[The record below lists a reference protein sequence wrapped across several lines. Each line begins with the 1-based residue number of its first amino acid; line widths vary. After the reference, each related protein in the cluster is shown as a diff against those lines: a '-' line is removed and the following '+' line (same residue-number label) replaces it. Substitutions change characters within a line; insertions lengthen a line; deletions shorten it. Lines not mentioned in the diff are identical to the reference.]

1 MAEGKKRYAD
11 IVPYLGPY
19 LLFLVITAIAGQIE
33 AFAYISYP
41 VRAGLV
47 TLAVLFFWRAG
58 DYPEMDLKPSL
69 LGIAAGFAG
78 FALWVLPEGF
88 LSFLPK
94 IGSASTFDPY
104 GAGDEWFLALVA
116 IRMAEASLLVPVFE
130 ELFLRSF
137 LHRWF
142 DAQLEDSD
150 DWKSIPIGRYKLW
163 AFVGVVVTMAITHHR
178 WLRGGLYS
186 ALMCFVLYKEKR
198 MGPVIWAHA
207 ITNLALW
214 IYVLQ
219 TGEWYFW

>member
-1 MAEGKKRYAD
+1 MPEGKRRYPD

-19 LLFLVITAIAGQIE
+19 LLFLVITAVAGEIT

-41 VRAGLV
+41 VRAVLV
-47 TLAVLFFWRAG
+47 TAAVVFFWKAG
-58 DYPEMDLKPSL
+58 DYPELDFKPSW
-69 LGIAAGFAG
+69 LGVAAGFAG
-78 FALWVLPEGF
+78 FAMWVLPEQA

-94 IGSASTFDPY
+94 IGSPSTFDPH
-104 GAGDEWFLALVA
+104 GAGEQWFLPLVA
-116 IRMAEASLLVPVFE
+116 VRMAEASLLVPIFE

-142 DAQLEDSD
+142 DAQLEDTD
-150 DWKSIPIGRYKLW
+150 DWKSLPIGRYKLW
-163 AFVGVVVTMAITHHR
+163 AFVGVVAAMAITHHR

-186 ALMCFVLYKEKR
+186 ALMCLVLYREKR

-214 IYVLQ
+214 IYVLK